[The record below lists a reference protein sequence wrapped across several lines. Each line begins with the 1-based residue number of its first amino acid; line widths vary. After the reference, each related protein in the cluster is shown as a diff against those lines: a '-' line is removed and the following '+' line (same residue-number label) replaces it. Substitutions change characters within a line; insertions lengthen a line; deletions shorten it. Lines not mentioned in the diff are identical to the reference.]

1 MYKRYLVSYSHSRGF
16 GNIVITTDEDFL
28 NNKNTKEPMEEIIS
42 SIIEGSEYKYSRDEI
57 IILAISNFG
66 EFDEMPNM

>member
-28 NNKNTKEPMEEIIS
+28 NNKNTKEPME
-42 SIIEGSEYKYSRDEI
+42 KLF
-57 IILAISNFG
+57 LAL
-66 EFDEMPNM
+66 